1 MPAEMRP
8 LEVQQVQAC
17 MKATFGNSITGTGND
32 DQARERNF
40 LTKAIAAHFLMTEAG
55 ATLPDAVGASIDG
68 GGDHGI
74 DSVYISATGVLWLV
88 QSKYIHAG
96 DGEPPLGEVA
106 KFRDGVVDLVSGRF
120 LRFNAS
126 LHAKQPAIQAL
137 MNGDFAVR
145 FALVY
150 TGTTLND
157 DRIDLLSDAE
167 RAINGI
173 QPGRARFVRFGL
185 YHLHDTITAR
195 RAEADI
201 TAEIELMHFG
211 LIERPVRAYYGVMSV
226 RELAALYQQH
236 EHALVRANI
245 RRYRGSSRVNAEIAR
260 TLQERPDDFVYFN
273 NGITLLCERVTAVGA
288 MAMDRTRQR
297 FRLEGVSIIN
307 GAQTAGTV
315 AQQPLAHYD
324 AMPAQVLVT
333 CIESRGAGEDFG
345 DRVTEYRNSQNAVQ
359 MGDFIALDD
368 RQETLR
374 RTLKTSG
381 VTYIYKPSASDPH
394 AGERVFTASEA
405 ARALACLWSDRGTWA
420 HALVM
425 ASVQPERLW
434 EQRLDFQ
441 GAAATE
447 TANSIYGRLFP
458 DSLGARRL
466 WRLTQICRL
475 VRDTIEAD
483 AATQGI
489 AEAALA
495 LASIWL
501 LQHLVLVRQ
510 RSLIDSVTLMLTTAE
525 RASISVELD
534 AARRE
539 LKVAFDGHTWPN
551 TEPAIVFADIPSLQ
565 TLKSEVMRAL
575 AAGTPKT

>member
-1 MPAEMRP
+1 MPAEARP
-8 LEVQQVQAC
+8 LEVLQVQAS
-17 MKATFGNSITGTGND
+17 MRAAFGGSITGIGVD

-40 LTKAIAAHFLMTEAG
+40 LTKALAAHFLMCEAG
-55 ATLPDAVGASIDG
+55 ATLPEAVAASIDG

-88 QSKYIHAG
+88 QSKYIHDG

-106 KFRDGVVDLVSGRF
+106 KFRNGVVDLVSGQF
-120 LRFNAS
+120 ARFNAA
-126 LHAKQPAIQAL
+126 LQAKMPAIQAL

-157 DRIDLLSDAE
+157 DRVDMLNDAE
-167 RAINGI
+167 NAINRI
-173 QPGRARFVRFGL
+173 QPDRARFVRFGL
-185 YHLHDTITAR
+185 YHLHDSITAR
-195 RAEADI
+195 RAEAEI
-201 TAEIELMHFG
+201 TAEVELTHFG

-226 RELAALYQQH
+226 RDLAALYQEH

-260 TLQERPDDFVYFN
+260 TLHERPADFVYFN
-273 NGITLLCERVTAVGA
+273 NGITLLCERVTAIGA
-288 MAMDRTRQR
+288 MALDRARQR

-315 AQQPLAHYD
+315 AQQPLTHYD

-368 RQETLR
+368 RQENLR

-394 AGERVFTASEA
+394 AGERVFSASEA
-405 ARALACLWSDRGTWA
+405 ARALACMWNERATWTNALLMANSDSQKLWD
-420 HALVM
+420 
-425 ASVQPERLW
+425 
-434 EQRLDFQ
+434 QRTDFQ
-441 GAAATE
+441 GAATADV
-447 TANSIYGRLFP
+447 ANSVYGRLFS

-475 VRDTIEAD
+475 IRGAVEAD
-483 AATQGI
+483 AATQG
-489 AEAALA
+489 AVDAAFA
-495 LASIWL
+495 SASIWL
-501 LQHLVLVRQ
+501 LQHLMLVRL
-510 RSLIDSVTLMLTTAE
+510 RSLIDAATLMLTTAE

-534 AARRE
+534 AARRA
-539 LKVAFDGHTWPN
+539 LRVAFDRHTWPN
-551 TEPAIVFADIPSLQ
+551 PDAAAVFADAANLQ
-565 TLKSEVMRAL
+565 TLKGEVLRTL
-575 AAGTPKT
+575 A